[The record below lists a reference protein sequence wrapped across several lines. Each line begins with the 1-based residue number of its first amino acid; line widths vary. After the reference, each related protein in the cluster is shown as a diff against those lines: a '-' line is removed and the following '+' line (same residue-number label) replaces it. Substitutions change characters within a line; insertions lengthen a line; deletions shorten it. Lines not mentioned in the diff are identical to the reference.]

1 MAARNVEHGVGHVA
15 PANNVYRCLC
25 GADYTNAASLAE
37 HLTDRQGQFVGELD
51 IAKHGTHSI
60 PFQCKPHALISL
72 DVAAVQPYQCN
83 CGEKYFTREGFQ
95 NHLRDFSAVFAETPV
110 GDYIVEGWKAQQD
123 RPPIPPSTTPPPMV
137 EPVNL
142 GSDGCD
148 EPLVA
153 PAKRDALLNLHRELS
168 ARALALMTR
177 KNQDYAKESDP
188 YANFRM
194 FGALGILVRL
204 SDKLA
209 RLRSYE
215 EKGKFAVNDE
225 GLIDT
230 TLDLINYAILYYGY
244 KQQETK

>member
-1 MAARNVEHGVGHVA
+1 MPTIEHGVASVI
-15 PANNVYRCLC
+15 PANNVYRCVC
-25 GADYTNAASLAE
+25 GADYTEAVELAD
-37 HLTDRQGQFVGELD
+37 HITKKTKRFIGELGVT
-51 IAKHGTHSI
+51 KFSI
-60 PFQCKPHALISL
+60 PFTLKPGQTI
-72 DVAAVQPYQCN
+72 
-83 CGEKYFTREGFQ
+83 
-95 NHLRDFSAVFAETPV
+95 
-110 GDYIVEGWKAQQD
+110 
-123 RPPIPPSTTPPPMV
+123 PPITLTPPPMV

-215 EKGKFAVNDE
+215 EKGTFAVNDE

>member
-1 MAARNVEHGVGHVA
+1 M
-15 PANNVYRCLC
+15 
-25 GADYTNAASLAE
+25 
-37 HLTDRQGQFVGELD
+37 
-51 IAKHGTHSI
+51 
-60 PFQCKPHALISL
+60 
-72 DVAAVQPYQCN
+72 
-83 CGEKYFTREGFQ
+83 
-95 NHLRDFSAVFAETPV
+95 
-110 GDYIVEGWKAQQD
+110 
-123 RPPIPPSTTPPPMV
+123 
-137 EPVNL
+137 NL

-168 ARALALMTR
+168 TRALALMTR

-230 TLDLINYAILYYGY
+230 TLDLLNYAILYYGY
-244 KQQETK
+244 KTQETK